1 MVTEVRGSRWNRL
14 DYAQELDGWEGE
26 EQALPFGD
34 DELEEMRQ
42 YGNVMFSG
50 GIYGD
55 DIGEMV
61 YRMKKWI
68 EEQNNKTQAK

>member
-1 MVTEVRGSRWNRL
+1 
-14 DYAQELDGWEGE
+14 
-26 EQALPFGD
+26 
-34 DELEEMRQ
+34 MRQ
-42 YGNVMFSG
+42 YGTIMFSG